1 MLGGAVI
8 DVCTMYFF
16 KSGGDEYMYIR
27 HDWPEPHMNVVYI
40 LFFGGDFLKY
50 TGSYTVYIYGT
61 TLSVYRSTVCAAR
74 YLSYTG
80 VWKLIHC
87 CVETHTLM
95 YGNPSYT
102 AVWKLVLH

>member
-1 MLGGAVI
+1 MI

-50 TGSYTVYIYGT
+50 TGSYSVYIYGT
-61 TLSVYRSTVCAAR
+61 GQPYVFIGPLCAQPGTCYTLA
-74 YLSYTG
+74 
-80 VWKLIHC
+80 
-87 CVETHTLM
+87 
-95 YGNPSYT
+95 YGNSYT
-102 AVWKLVLH
+102 AVWKLIH